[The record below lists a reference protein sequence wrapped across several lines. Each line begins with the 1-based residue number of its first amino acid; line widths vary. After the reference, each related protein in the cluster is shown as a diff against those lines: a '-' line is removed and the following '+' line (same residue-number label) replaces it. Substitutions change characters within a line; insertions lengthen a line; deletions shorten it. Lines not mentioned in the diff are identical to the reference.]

1 MGKNNIMTKY
11 VGNNFLGNTLC
22 RSFRE
27 LVVSVVLV
35 SWWSVN
41 FVSVVVGVLVA
52 LWCCVRSVLT
62 VSGDFGSFCGV
73 LAVFRWCLGGIEGMV
88 FSCFFTLN
96 WFTCQ
101 HKNPRQRK
109 HETLLLGL

>member
-1 MGKNNIMTKY
+1 M
-11 VGNNFLGNTLC
+11 
-22 RSFRE
+22 
-27 LVVSVVLV
+27 SVVLV

-73 LAVFRWCLGGIEGMV
+73 LAVFRWCLGGIEGTV
-88 FSCFFTLN
+88 FSLVFSPKLVHLSTP
-96 WFTCQ
+96 
-101 HKNPRQRK
+101 KNHIKENAKLCYWGCRV
-109 HETLLLGL
+109 G